1 MARVTAYEATD
12 GSLHRDRKD
21 WLRHESNLIV
31 AKNLQSIID
40 GKVAD
45 QAKSAELHDFI
56 VNGIGLNALRDLF
69 AIQFK
74 PGADDGD
81 AAGAGT
87 PAAGAEGGAPAAE
100 GGAPSA
106 PAAADI

>member
-45 QAKSAELHDFI
+45 QAKAAELHDFI

-81 AAGAGT
+81 AAGSGT

-100 GGAPSA
+100 GGTPG
-106 PAAADI
+106 AATGSDI

>member
-56 VNGIGLNALRDLF
+56 VNGVGLNTLRYLL

-74 PGADDGD
+74 PGADDGE
-81 AAGAGT
+81 AASAGAG
-87 PAAGAEGGAPAAE
+87 ASGAPA
-100 GGAPSA
+100 GG
-106 PAAADI
+106 DI